1 MGQKSSK
8 PKEDEL
14 QNINEKIRQDKL
26 EQELKRLAE
35 INGNKQQIDL
45 QKEIPDVAFGQ
56 GIGTGLEEVHEVDE
70 LDTENDPDDEKPE
83 SIDSDLINDYEIP
96 AAITNSVISP
106 LDQEFESVMT
116 NEHIKL
122 MEDMDNYELV
132 IDRSIVKNLSIY
144 TDEETRE
151 VAE

>member
-14 QNINEKIRQDKL
+14 FKMNERIRQEKL

-35 INGNKQQIDL
+35 INVNKQQIDL

-83 SIDSDLINDYEIP
+83 SIDSDIINDYEIP
-96 AAITNSVISP
+96 TAISASVISP
-106 LDQEFESVMT
+106 LDEEFEQVMT
-116 NEHIKL
+116 IEH
-122 MEDMDNYELV
+122 
-132 IDRSIVKNLSIY
+132 
-144 TDEETRE
+144 
-151 VAE
+151 

>member
-1 MGQKSSK
+1 M
-8 PKEDEL
+8 
-14 QNINEKIRQDKL
+14 
-26 EQELKRLAE
+26 
-35 INGNKQQIDL
+35 
-45 QKEIPDVAFGQ
+45 
-56 GIGTGLEEVHEVDE
+56 EEVHEVDE

-83 SIDSDLINDYEIP
+83 SIDSDVINDYEIP
-96 AAITNSVISP
+96 AAINTPVISP

-116 NEHIKL
+116 AEHLKL
-122 MEDMDNYELV
+122 MEDTDNYDLV